1 MFVNES
7 LWSIMNT
14 RDLRLVQLDQ
24 ALAPWRERADAPP
37 ADGWL
42 RAIRMALGISTRQA
56 AQRAGVSQSTWVDA
70 ERREA
75 AGTISLGQLRR
86 LGAVLDCR
94 LVHALVPDVPLRDK
108 VDARAQK
115 LAEAEVN
122 AVAHSMALEQQRADD
137 AYTRMQV
144 AQRKQELL
152 RGRRSR
158 LWD

>member
-1 MFVNES
+1 
-7 LWSIMNT
+7 MNT
-14 RDLRLVQLDQ
+14 RDLRLAQLDQ

-86 LGAVLDCR
+86 LGAALDCR

-158 LWD
+158 LWE

>member
-1 MFVNES
+1 
-7 LWSIMNT
+7 MNT

-56 AQRAGVSQSTWVDA
+56 AQRVGVSQSTWVDA

-86 LGAVLDCR
+86 LGAALDCR
-94 LVHALVPDVPLRDK
+94 LVHALVPDAPLRDK

-158 LWD
+158 LWE

>member
-1 MFVNES
+1 
-7 LWSIMNT
+7 MNT

-86 LGAVLDCR
+86 LGAALDCR
-94 LVHALVPDVPLRDK
+94 LVHALVPDAPLRDK

-158 LWD
+158 LWE

>member
-1 MFVNES
+1 
-7 LWSIMNT
+7 MNT
-14 RDLRLVQLDQ
+14 RDLHLTQLDQ
-24 ALAPWRERADAPP
+24 ALAPWRAMTASPP
-37 ADGWL
+37 AGGWL
-42 RAIRMALGISTRQA
+42 QDIRMALGISTRQA

-86 LGAVLDCR
+86 LGAALDCR
-94 LVHALVPDVPLRDK
+94 LVHALVPDRPLREK
-108 VDARAQK
+108 VDARAQQ

-137 AYTRMQV
+137 DYTRLQV
-144 AQRKQELL
+144 EQRKQELL

-158 LWD
+158 LWE

>member
-1 MFVNES
+1 
-7 LWSIMNT
+7 MNT
-14 RDLRLVQLDQ
+14 HDLRLLQLDQ
-24 ALAPWRERADAPP
+24 ALAPWRELAEAPP

-42 RAIRMALGISTRQA
+42 QAIRMALGMSTRQA

-70 ERREA
+70 ERREV

-94 LVHALVPDVPLRDK
+94 LVHALVPDAPLRDK
-108 VDARAQK
+108 VDARAEARAQ
-115 LAEAEVN
+115 AEVD

-137 AYTRMQV
+137 QYTRMQV
-144 AQRKQELL
+144 EQRKQELL

-158 LWD
+158 LWE

>member
-1 MFVNES
+1 
-7 LWSIMNT
+7 MNT

-86 LGAVLDCR
+86 LGAALDCR
-94 LVHALVPDVPLRDK
+94 LVHALVPDAPLRDK

>member
-1 MFVNES
+1 
-7 LWSIMNT
+7 MNT
-14 RDLRLVQLDQ
+14 KELRLLQLDQ
-24 ALAPWRERADAPP
+24 ALAPWRELAGLPP

-42 RAIRMALGISTRQA
+42 HSIRMALGMSTRQA

-70 ERREA
+70 EQREI

-86 LGAVLDCR
+86 LGAALDCR
-94 LVHALVPDVPLRDK
+94 LVHALVPDVPLQEK
-108 VDARAQK
+108 VEARAEK
-115 LAEAEVN
+115 LAQQEVG

-137 AYTRMQV
+137 EYTRAQV
-144 AQRKQELL
+144 AQHKQYLL

>member
-1 MFVNES
+1 MDS
-7 LWSIMNT
+7 
-14 RDLRLVQLDQ
+14 RDLRLNQLDQ
-24 ALAPWRERADAPP
+24 ALALWREHTDPPP

-94 LVHALVPDVPLRDK
+94 LTHALVPDVPLRDT
-108 VDARAQK
+108 VDARAQQ
-115 LAEAEVN
+115 LAEAEVK
-122 AVAHSMALEQQRADD
+122 AVAHSMALERQRADD
-137 AYTRMQV
+137 AYTRLQV
-144 AQRKQELL
+144 EQRKQELL

-158 LWD
+158 LWK

>member
-1 MFVNES
+1 
-7 LWSIMNT
+7 MNT

-24 ALAPWRERADAPP
+24 ALVPWRERADAPP

-86 LGAVLDCR
+86 LGAALDCR

-158 LWD
+158 LWE

>member
-1 MFVNES
+1 
-7 LWSIMNT
+7 MNVRELQLT
-14 RDLRLVQLDQ
+14 QLDQ
-24 ALAPWRERADAPP
+24 ALAPWRELAKPPP
-37 ADGWL
+37 AEGWL
-42 RAIRMALGISTRQA
+42 RAVRSALGVSTRQA
-56 AQRAGVSQSTWVDA
+56 AQRAGVAQSSWVAA

-86 LGAVLDCR
+86 FAAALDCR
-94 LVHALVPDVPLRDK
+94 LTHVLVPDRPLREK
-108 VDARAQK
+108 VEARAQQ

-144 AQRKQELL
+144 EQRKQELL

-158 LWD
+158 LWE

>member
-1 MFVNES
+1 
-7 LWSIMNT
+7 MNT

-24 ALAPWRERADAPP
+24 ALAPWRERLDAPP
-37 ADGWL
+37 VDGWL

-56 AQRAGVSQSTWVDA
+56 AQRAGVSQSSWMDA
-70 ERREA
+70 ERRET

-86 LGAVLDCR
+86 LGAALDCR

-115 LAEAEVN
+115 LADAEVN
-122 AVAHSMALEQQRADD
+122 AIAHSMALEQQRADD

-158 LWD
+158 LWE

>member
-1 MFVNES
+1 
-7 LWSIMNT
+7 MNT
-14 RDLRLVQLDQ
+14 KELRLLQLDQ
-24 ALAPWRERADAPP
+24 ALAPWRELAGLPP

-42 RAIRMALGISTRQA
+42 HSIRMALGMSTRQA

-70 ERREA
+70 EQREI

-86 LGAVLDCR
+86 LGAALDCR
-94 LVHALVPDVPLRDK
+94 LVHALVPDVPLQEK
-108 VDARAQK
+108 VEARAEK
-115 LAEAEVN
+115 LAQQEVG

-137 AYTRMQV
+137 EYTRAQV
-144 AQRKQELL
+144 AQHKQDLL

>member
-1 MFVNES
+1 
-7 LWSIMNT
+7 MNT

-56 AQRAGVSQSTWVDA
+56 AQRVGVSQSTWVDA

-86 LGAVLDCR
+86 LGAALDCR

-122 AVAHSMALEQQRADD
+122 AVAHSMALEQQHADD

-158 LWD
+158 LWE

>member
-1 MFVNES
+1 
-7 LWSIMNT
+7 MNT

-24 ALAPWRERADAPP
+24 ALAPWRERVAAPP

-56 AQRAGVSQSTWVDA
+56 AQRVGVSQSTWVDA

-108 VDARAQK
+108 VDVRAQK

-122 AVAHSMALEQQRADD
+122 AVAHSMALEQQRTDD

>member
-1 MFVNES
+1 
-7 LWSIMNT
+7 MNT

-24 ALAPWRERADAPP
+24 ALVPWRERADAPP

-86 LGAVLDCR
+86 LGAALDCR
-94 LVHALVPDVPLRDK
+94 LVHALVPDAPLRDK

>member
-1 MFVNES
+1 
-7 LWSIMNT
+7 MNT

-24 ALAPWRERADAPP
+24 ALVPWRERADAPP

-86 LGAVLDCR
+86 LGAALDCR

>member
-1 MFVNES
+1 MKTHE
-7 LWSIMNT
+7 
-14 RDLRLVQLDQ
+14 LRVTQLDQ
-24 ALAPWRERADAPP
+24 ALAPWQNLAGDPP

-42 RAIRMALGISTRQA
+42 RSIRLALGMTTRQA
-56 AQRAGVSQSTWVDA
+56 AQRAGVSQSTWVGA

-86 LGAVLDCR
+86 FGAALDCR
-94 LVHALVPDVPLRDK
+94 LALALVPAVPLQQTL
-108 VDARAQK
+108 ATRAQQ
-115 LAEAEVN
+115 LAQREVG

-144 AQRKQELL
+144 EERKRELL